1 MDQRN
6 RKWAAAAVAL
16 AALLAMAGAV
26 ASPSNKWRIQVSGG
40 AESAGAIVLAVTP
53 VDGPPESVTVEV
65 ADGTSE
71 NQVAKTIR
79 DAIRSQLGQRY
90 KAEVDDG
97 EDVLVKRPMGG
108 SKFDLTLTS
117 NTVQGVRLNFDKE

>member
-16 AALLAMAGAV
+16 GGLLAMAGAA

-40 AESAGAIVLAVTP
+40 AESAGAIVLEIVP

-65 ADGTSE
+65 VDGTSE

-79 DAIRSQLGQRY
+79 DAIRGQLGQRY

-97 EDVLVKRPMGG
+97 EDVLVKRNMGG
-108 SKFDLTLTS
+108 PKFDLTLTS
-117 NTVQGVRLNFDKE
+117 NTVQGIRLNFDKE

>member
-6 RKWAAAAVAL
+6 RKWVAAVAL
-16 AALLAMAGAV
+16 GALLAMAGAV

-40 AESAGAIVLAVTP
+40 AESAGAIVLEIAP

-65 ADGTSE
+65 ADGTGE

-79 DAIRSQLGQRY
+79 DAIRGQLGQRY

-97 EDVLVKRPMGG
+97 EDVLVKQTRGG
-108 SKFDLTLTS
+108 PKFDLTLTS
-117 NTVQGVRLNFDKE
+117 NTVQGVRLSFDKE

>member
-6 RKWAAAAVAL
+6 RKWAAAVAL
-16 AALLAMAGAV
+16 GALLAMAGAV

-40 AESAGAIVLAVTP
+40 AESAGAIVLQIAP

-65 ADGTSE
+65 VDGTSE

-79 DAIRSQLGQRY
+79 DAIRGQLGQRY

-97 EDVLVKRPMGG
+97 EDVLVKRNMGG
-108 SKFDLTLTS
+108 PKCDLTLTS
-117 NTVQGVRLNFDKE
+117 TPVQRVRLNFDKQ

>member
-16 AALLAMAGAV
+16 GALLAMTGAA

-79 DAIRSQLGQRY
+79 DAIRGQLGQRY

-97 EDVLVKRPMGG
+97 EDVLVKRHMGG
-108 SKFDLTLTS
+108 PKFELTLTS

>member
-6 RKWAAAAVAL
+6 RKWAAAAAL
-16 AALLAMAGAV
+16 GALLAMAGAV

-40 AESAGAIVLAVTP
+40 AESAGAIILQIAP
-53 VDGPPESVTVEV
+53 VDGPAESVTVEV
-65 ADGTSE
+65 ADGTGE

-79 DAIRSQLGQRY
+79 DAIRAQLGQRY

-97 EDVLVKRPMGG
+97 EDVLVKRKTGG
-108 SKFDLTLTS
+108 AKFDLTLTS
-117 NTVQGVRLNFDKE
+117 NTVQGVRLSFDKE

>member
-6 RKWAAAAVAL
+6 RKWSRAVAL
-16 AALLAMAGAV
+16 GALLAMAGAV

-40 AESAGAIVLAVTP
+40 AESAGAIVLQIAP
-53 VDGPPESVTVEV
+53 VDGPAESVTVEV
-65 ADGTSE
+65 ADGTGE

-79 DAIRSQLGQRY
+79 DAIRAQLGQRY

-97 EDVLVKRPMGG
+97 EDVLVKQGRGG
-108 SKFDLTLTS
+108 AKFDLTLTS
-117 NTVQGVRLNFDKE
+117 NTVQGVRLSFDKE